1 MVNSLYINVSNFP
14 RLIERVPQALA
25 KFGVECLH
33 LLHDAVNLVPFADF
47 VERTGLYGGDNFG
60 EISPKT
66 QIGLVYA
73 AERTNERYGK
83 FIHREAGGHGRES
96 TVEGKVHHSR
106 LQQVVAVVSQGYFVV
121 SVGLRVIE

>member
-1 MVNSLYINVSNFP
+1 MSHLS
-14 RLIERVPQALA
+14 RLIERVPEALA

-33 LLHDAVNLVPFADF
+33 LLHNAVNLVSLADF

-106 LQQVVAVVSQGYFVV
+106 LQQVVAVVAQSKAVGA
-121 SVGLRVIE
+121 VGLRIIE